1 MPVVVEITGRKWKK
15 LAERIARNHSLS
27 EGVIKG
33 REKMVIFSMPKHNE
47 SDTNRKGS
55 TKRRSR
61 LWNHLI
67 WSYEQKDMSYRR
79 SGTFL

>member
-33 REKMVIFSMPKHNE
+33 RGKMVIFSIQNIMKVTPTERARRNKE
-47 SDTNRKGS
+47 VSIGFTLFGVTD
-55 TKRRSR
+55 KR
-61 LWNHLI
+61 L
-67 WSYEQKDMSYRR
+67 
-79 SGTFL
+79 